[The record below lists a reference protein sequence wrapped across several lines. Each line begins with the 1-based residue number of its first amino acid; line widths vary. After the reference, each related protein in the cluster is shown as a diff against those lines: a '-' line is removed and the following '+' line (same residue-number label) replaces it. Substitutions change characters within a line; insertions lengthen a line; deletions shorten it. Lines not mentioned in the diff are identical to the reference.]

1 MILCSNK
8 IALTQKHH
16 ERVMEII
23 KQDAY
28 EIVMKITSAWGKGT
42 KFIGDLGHM
51 KEEQG
56 AMRTRLRG
64 EKKGIEEL
72 KTG

>member
-1 MILCSNK
+1 
-8 IALTQKHH
+8 
-16 ERVMEII
+16 
-23 KQDAY
+23 
-28 EIVMKITSAWGKGT
+28 
-42 KFIGDLGHM
+42 M